1 MTILSTCQ
9 LHSACRTQQPGH
21 STWDLELLHFALF
34 LFFSFSLSGAKI
46 VEKHLLDV
54 VEDVDDDEEEDDEER
69 HPPWHHLGN
78 NWKQNLEPRPSK
90 KFLQVIGDW
99 LK

>member
-1 MTILSTCQ
+1 MNLSIAFSLPDAAAGALDLGFGIVTF
-9 LHSACRTQQPGH
+9 RTF
-21 STWDLELLHFALF
+21 SLF
-34 LFFSFSLSGAKI
+34 LSEAKI

-78 NWKQNLEPRPSK
+78 HWNQSHQK
-90 KFLQVIGDW
+90 KFW
-99 LK
+99 K

>member
-1 MTILSTCQ
+1 MNVKASSSSSFQTDYDHPLNLSIAFSLPDAAAGALDLGFGILTF
-9 LHSACRTQQPGH
+9 RTF
-21 STWDLELLHFALF
+21 SLF
-34 LFFSFSLSGAKI
+34 LSEAKI

-78 NWKQNLEPRPSK
+78 H
-90 KFLQVIGDW
+90 
-99 LK
+99 